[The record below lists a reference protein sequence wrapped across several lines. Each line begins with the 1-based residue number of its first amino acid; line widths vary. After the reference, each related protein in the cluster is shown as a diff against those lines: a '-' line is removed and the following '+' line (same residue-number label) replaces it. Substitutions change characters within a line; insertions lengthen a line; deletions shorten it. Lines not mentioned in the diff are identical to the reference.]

1 MTETNIIRYVSCTSI
16 SKKQITTTRKQPE
29 FRLLFSDP
37 VHSAESCC
45 KSTCLMT
52 SALNPPPFPSLIYV
66 CAISS
71 FSEALLWFCFI
82 DSDSLGFCFSTNC
95 LSLHLN
101 YWNAP
106 RGIPSWQEL
115 STGMLMK
122 EANLCFM
129 SFLLY
134 PQAPATRTAAKT
146 ITDLP
151 WGNWHLVVGEWSWN
165 ISTLPLS
172 HEPFALHCLIP
183 NLLLVGEV
191 ETQNMLLPWFSNDWD
206 YCALK
211 KENQVLSFFLT
222 FSFLMQ

>member
-16 SKKQITTTRKQPE
+16 SKKLITATRKQPE
-29 FRLLFSDP
+29 FRLLFSGP
-37 VHSAESCC
+37 VHRCRIMP

-52 SALNPPPFPSLIYV
+52 SALNPSPFPSLIYV

-82 DSDSLGFCFSTNC
+82 DSDSLSFCFSTNC

-101 YWNAP
+101 YWTAP

-115 STGMLMK
+115 SIGMLMK
-122 EANLCFM
+122 EANLCLM
-129 SFLLY
+129 SCLLY

-146 ITDLP
+146 ITNLP
-151 WGNWHLVVGEWSWN
+151 WGNWHLVVGSGAE
-165 ISTLPLS
+165 ISLPYLCHMS
-172 HEPFALHCLIP
+172 LLLFTLIP

-191 ETQNMLLPWFSNDWD
+191 GTQNMLLLWFGNNWD